1 MQRQRTRDRDG
12 KREREIEKG
21 GAEGVKSKCL
31 PKGRGTVCGCAI
43 TINNFFSSKKPTAA
57 TMAGLAGDFPRL
69 CRVKGCVR
77 GLVSISFRYISLSLS
92 LCVSDNKI
100 KLKYGWQLVERNEWK
115 LLNRLRYDS
124 MTRQREGKE
133 EKKRERV
140 RKGERE
146 LAALCHELQ
155 YVAIGNFCLPHV
167 VNCPVMNAPIS
178 RQWIFI

>member
-12 KREREIEKG
+12 KRGSKREKG

-77 GLVSISFRYISLSLS
+77 GLVSISFRYISLSL
-92 LCVSDNKI
+92 CVSDNKI

-124 MTRQREGKE
+124 MTKQREGE
-133 EKKRERV
+133 EDKKRDRV
-140 RKGERE
+140 RKRERE

-155 YVAIGNFCLPHV
+155 CVAVGNFCLPHV
-167 VNCPVMNAPIS
+167 VNCRVMNAPIS
-178 RQWIFI
+178 RQWIFV

>member
-1 MQRQRTRDRDG
+1 MVAF
-12 KREREIEKG
+12 
-21 GAEGVKSKCL
+21 GAL
-31 PKGRGTVCGCAI
+31 Y
-43 TINNFFSSKKPTAA
+43 
-57 TMAGLAGDFPRL
+57 
-69 CRVKGCVR
+69 
-77 GLVSISFRYISLSLS
+77 RYPLDTSLSLS

-124 MTRQREGKE
+124 MTKQREGEE
-133 EKKRERV
+133 EKKRDRV
-140 RKGERE
+140 RKRERE

-167 VNCPVMNAPIS
+167 VNCRMMNAPIS

>member
-1 MQRQRTRDRDG
+1 M
-12 KREREIEKG
+12 
-21 GAEGVKSKCL
+21 
-31 PKGRGTVCGCAI
+31 CGCAI

-69 CRVKGCVR
+69 CRVKGYVR

-124 MTRQREGKE
+124 VTRQRDGEKQKE
-133 EKKRERV
+133 SKRER
-140 RKGERE
+140 KGVG
-146 LAALCHELQ
+146 CS
-155 YVAIGNFCLPHV
+155 V
-167 VNCPVMNAPIS
+167 S
-178 RQWIFI
+178 